1 MQRNLCAE
9 NMKTY
14 LSILLNWRV
23 LILAA
28 LSVAAA
34 ILILGESDDM
44 QQLLTTKGI
53 GLCIAGIIYHLGK
66 YWNAKG
72 KINELMSLA
81 EEE

>member
-1 MQRNLCAE
+1 
-9 NMKTY
+9 MKTY

-28 LSVAAA
+28 LSVVAA

-53 GLCIAGIIYHLGK
+53 GFGIAYIIYRIGK